1 MAVYTTVQK
10 LRRACWSADRFRDF
24 GLWPVNLIRDMPK
37 RSGRL
42 AGVLITTSELSDM
55 RLLLYWLVVCGSYL
69 FDLLG
74 GPEIIQF
81 FLRAGSKARPLSF
94 EEIQA
99 FKTVLSPQS
108 IRLGDVRVSTG
119 GILSPVFRLNK
130 NRAFATWHTV
140 NLPDNRV
147 EDIPLIVHELIHV
160 YQYERIGSLYIGQ
173 GLWAQ
178 VRQGRGAY
186 HYGGPDGLKA
196 DRAAGKHLTDYN
208 REQQSQIVQ
217 DYFSILQANGNVD
230 AFSPYISEL
239 KKGLL

>member
-1 MAVYTTVQK
+1 MAIYTPVEK
-10 LRRACWSADRFRDF
+10 LRRASWTADRFRDF

-42 AGVLITTSELSDM
+42 AGLLMTTTGLSDV
-55 RLLLYWLVVCGSYL
+55 RLLLYWLFICGSYL
-69 FDLLG
+69 FDLFG

-81 FLRAGSKARPLSF
+81 FLRASSKARPLSV

-99 FKTVLSPQS
+99 IKTVLSPQS
-108 IRLGDVRVSTG
+108 IRLGDVRVASR
-119 GILSPVFRLNK
+119 GILSLVFRLNK

-140 NLPDNRV
+140 NLPEKRV
-147 EDIPLIVHELIHV
+147 EDIPLIVHELIHI
-160 YQYERIGSLYIGQ
+160 YQYERVGSLYIGQ

-186 HYGGPDGLKA
+186 DYGGADGLKA
-196 DRAAGKHLTDYN
+196 DRAAGKHLSDYN
-208 REQQSQIVQ
+208 REQQCQIVQ
-217 DYFSILQANGNVD
+217 DYFSFLQATGNVD

-239 KKGLL
+239 KNGLL